1 MSLDNTPSCD
11 LMSCTNTKSNKV
23 TASFEFNFRILY
35 SSLVFSGVCIARS
48 LVFCFVERCLSF
60 RIFSFGHC
68 VVCLS
73 SIYGF

>member
-11 LMSCTNTKSNKV
+11 LMSCMNTNKV

-35 SSLVFSGVCIARS
+35 SSPVFSGVRIARS